1 MLRLTLAALGFS
13 LLARPAH
20 GQAVT
25 GPPEV
30 RQMVTFLFVPG
41 KSAEAMRI
49 YEASLV
55 PIYREMSDLLR
66 LRGFREVESPEPLDL
81 MIVSSYAGMEGMER
95 ASPDLRRPAADG
107 RTALQW
113 YGALSALSQQHHD
126 QFVEMLSTLSDTP
139 RDTEGLVAF
148 EFLHVAPGRSLE
160 LEQAIRQERTRLG
173 RGPQAAVQWSETGR
187 MLIADRWTHLRIHGL
202 RGLADWPLYLA
213 RRNQA
218 AGALESLVVA
228 RKTLLVRGVPA
239 LAVR

>member
-1 MLRLTLAALGFS
+1 MRRLALATLGIT
-13 LLARPAH
+13 LLARATSA
-20 GQAVT
+20 QAVT
-25 GPPEV
+25 GAPEV
-30 RQMVTFLFVPG
+30 RQLVTFLFVPG

-66 LRGFREVESPEPLDL
+66 VRGFREVESPEPLDL
-81 MIVSSYAGMEGMER
+81 VIASSYAGMEGMER

-113 YGALSALSQQHHD
+113 YGALSAITQQHHD
-126 QFVEMLSTLSDTP
+126 QFVEMLPTLSDAP
-139 RDTEGLVAF
+139 RDTDGLVAF
-148 EFLHVAPGRSLE
+148 EFLQVVPGRSAD
-160 LEQAIRQERTRLG
+160 LEQAIRQERTRLT
-173 RGPQAAVQWSETGR
+173 RGPQAAVSWSETGR

-202 RGLADWPLYLA
+202 GGLADWQLYLA
-213 RRNQA
+213 RRHQA

-228 RKTLLVRGVPA
+228 RKTLLLRAVPA

>member
-1 MLRLTLAALGFS
+1 MRRLALAALGIA
-13 LLARPAH
+13 LLAPPAAA
-20 GQAVT
+20 QAVT

-30 RQMVTFLFVPG
+30 RQLVTFLFVPG

-66 LRGFREVESPEPLDL
+66 VRGFREVESPEPLDL
-81 MIVSSYAGMEGMER
+81 VIASSYAGMEGMER

-107 RTALQW
+107 RTALHW
-113 YGALSALSQQHHD
+113 YGALSALSQHHHD
-126 QFVEMLSTLSDTP
+126 QFVEMVPTLSDMP
-139 RDTEGLVAF
+139 RDTDGLVAF
-148 EFLHVAPGRSLE
+148 EFLQVAPGRGAD
-160 LEQAIRQERTRLG
+160 LEQAIRQERTHLA
-173 RGPQAAVQWSETGR
+173 RGSQAAVQWSETGR

-213 RRNQA
+213 RRHQA
-218 AGALESLVVA
+218 AGVLESLVVS
-228 RKTLLVRGVPA
+228 RKTLLLRGVPS